1 MSGSNGE
8 NAINADLKPLEMKHN
23 RRFHNCDGLRE
34 DSPYCIAKSA
44 KHLSLSWQRK
54 LFEPLNL
61 EPLEYTIIC
70 SSNLP
75 S

>member
-34 DSPYCIAKSA
+34 DSPSIIAKSA

-54 LFEPLNL
+54 
-61 EPLEYTIIC
+61 II
-70 SSNLP
+70 
-75 S
+75 

>member
-23 RRFHNCDGLRE
+23 RRFLNCDGLRE

-54 LFEPLNL
+54 IIRTIEP
-61 EPLEYTIIC
+61 
-70 SSNLP
+70 
-75 S
+75 

>member
-1 MSGSNGE
+1 MSGSNEE

-34 DSPYCIAKSA
+34 DSPYIIAKSA

-54 LFEPLNL
+54 
-61 EPLEYTIIC
+61 II
-70 SSNLP
+70 
-75 S
+75 

>member
-1 MSGSNGE
+1 MSGSHGE
-8 NAINADLKPLEMKHN
+8 NGINADLKPLELKHN

-54 LFEPLNL
+54 
-61 EPLEYTIIC
+61 II
-70 SSNLP
+70 
-75 S
+75 